1 MKLFFVN
8 DYGRGAHPKIL
19 EKLSESN
26 FEIEYG
32 YGSDSYSEQAKN
44 KIREAC
50 GKNDAE
56 IFFLSG
62 GTQTN
67 AVVING
73 LLRSYEGVIVL
84 IRDILVLM
92 KRERLNILEEK

>member
-1 MKLFFVN
+1 MIEVHNEVIFVN

-56 IFFLSG
+56 IFSY
-62 GTQTN
+62 Q
-67 AVVING
+67 VEHKRM
-73 LLRSYEGVIVL
+73 LLL
-84 IRDILVLM
+84 LM
-92 KRERLNILEEK
+92 DCYVYTKE